1 MKALIVFI
9 SIILFSGSI
18 IAQDQSPIMYIFDAS
33 GSMWGKIGDNA
44 KIDIAVS
51 VIKESVSKLPDEQK
65 IGLVAYGHRT
75 KDDCKDV
82 EFLVDAEN
90 GRKESVINSLENI
103 KPSGMTPLSFSAS
116 QVIEYLKS
124 TKKKATIILV
134 TDGMESCGGNICDVV
149 KAAKGEG
156 VDFRLHIIGFGLKQD
171 ETEQLKCA
179 ALEGNGNYF
188 DAADAAQLAKVLDEA
203 TENTIDKQAGNVSVF
218 ATKNGA
224 PIDALVE
231 AYLPGTSTH
240 VNSARTYSDT
250 ASFYLPPGNYEL
262 LIKPLQ
268 GSDVTSIKLSN
279 VESLEDKVVHRTVSF
294 DGGKLMVTTKNNGEG
309 WDAVVR
315 VISQSTG
322 KIVSSGRTYGK
333 SDMHDVDPGVYNVEL
348 SAMNIDGNEAKVLIE
363 NFEVKS
369 GEANLL
375 EHNFQSGIVN
385 VGANSAGGLVDA
397 TIQIKEMITGKVV
410 ASGRTYESPSS
421 NPGKFILTPGTY
433 ELTLKGVGKNADRK
447 NISSFEITP
456 GGIVDQLITF

>member
-1 MKALIVFI
+1 MKALIVLVL
-9 SIILFSGSI
+9 IILLSGSLF
-18 IAQDQSPIMYIFDAS
+18 AQDQAPIIYIFDAS

-51 VIKESVSKLPDEQK
+51 VIKESVGKLPDEQRV
-65 IGLVAYGHRT
+65 GLVAYGHRT

-90 GRKESVINSLENI
+90 GKKESVISSLEKI

-156 VDFRLHIIGFGLKQD
+156 IDFRLHIIGFGLKQD
-171 ETEQLKCA
+171 ETEQLRCA

-203 TENTIDKQAGNVSVF
+203 TGNTIDKQAGNVSVY

-231 AYLPGTSTH
+231 AYLPGAASFLK
-240 VNSARTYSDT
+240 SARTYSDT
-250 ASFYLPPGNYEL
+250 ALFYLPPGTYEL

-268 GSDVTSIKLSN
+268 GSDVTPIKISN

-294 DGGKLMVTTKNNGEG
+294 DGGKLSVTTKNNGEG

-315 VISQSTG
+315 VISPSTG
-322 KIVSSGRTYGK
+322 KAVSSGRTYGK
-333 SDMHDVDPGVYNVEL
+333 TDLHDVDPGVYNIEL
-348 SAMNIDGNEAKVLIE
+348 TAMKIDGSQSKVLLE

-369 GEANLL
+369 GEANSL

-385 VGANSAGGLVDA
+385 VGAKSSAGLMDA
-397 TIQIKEMITGKVV
+397 TIQIKEVSTGKVV
-410 ASGRTYESPSS
+410 ASGRTYESSSS

-433 ELTLKGVGKNADRK
+433 ELTLKGVGKNTDKK
-447 NISSFEITP
+447 NTSSFEITP
-456 GGIVDQLITF
+456 GGTVDQLITF